1 VHDLILSAAQ
11 HVVMVL
17 RRCRS
22 LSPKA
27 ICNKR
32 HLIAVEGIESFRV
45 LLIAAEVACG
55 GSPGAFRAIAL
66 AIRLTADM
74 GAATNCLGVHFMVG
88 ADLDV
93 PTSEALCSVVLPAAW
108 HECGTPPLVSI

>member
-1 VHDLILSAAQ
+1 MLPGWPWKVHDLILSAPQ

-32 HLIAVEGIESFRV
+32 QA
-45 LLIAAEVACG
+45 
-55 GSPGAFRAIAL
+55 
-66 AIRLTADM
+66 
-74 GAATNCLGVHFMVG
+74 
-88 ADLDV
+88 
-93 PTSEALCSVVLPAAW
+93 
-108 HECGTPPLVSI
+108 